1 MHNRFI
7 LQLDSDNNHTLLQ
20 IGAFFTKLIPN
31 QTDIKLCKFSA
42 HFRFFITFSFLLLQ
56 LQFYSIDIVHIKF
69 IYFIYNYSVF
79 IAISRQI
86 PNSFAL
92 ILKFPWEID

>member
-31 QTDIKLCKFSA
+31 QTDIK
-42 HFRFFITFSFLLLQ
+42 
-56 LQFYSIDIVHIKF
+56 
-69 IYFIYNYSVF
+69 
-79 IAISRQI
+79 
-86 PNSFAL
+86 
-92 ILKFPWEID
+92 